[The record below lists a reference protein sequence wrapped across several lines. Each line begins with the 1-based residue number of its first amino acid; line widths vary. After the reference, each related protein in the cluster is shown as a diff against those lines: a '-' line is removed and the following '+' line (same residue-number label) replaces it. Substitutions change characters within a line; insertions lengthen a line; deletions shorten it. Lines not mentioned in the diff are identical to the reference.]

1 VRRPLLWRLRPEG
14 GVGRCYYR
22 PMPTKP
28 PAPSE
33 PADYRRWE
41 SRAAALIE
49 GQGISAGAI
58 PEKIWRVFYVNR
70 QATPEK
76 AAEEA
81 RVHYENFHPP
91 VVLSA
96 A

>member
-1 VRRPLLWRLRPEG
+1 MARKA
-14 GVGRCYYR
+14 
-22 PMPTKP
+22 KP
-28 PAPSE
+28 PIDQAVE
-33 PADYRRWE
+33 QADYRTWKR
-41 SRAAALIE
+41 RAAALLE

-81 RVHYENFHPP
+81 RVHYENFIRRSSLAPRKRR
-91 VVLSA
+91 
-96 A
+96 